1 MLLLIDLL
9 REGVEV
15 LHPLPLQHGPESLDG
30 IELTRVWWEQHLL
43 KILIVHLLQNLGM
56 MDLQIIEHHH
66 RPAKALRFQLA
77 EKAHKLLAV
86 VAATEDFVVNQSS

>member
-1 MLLLIDLL
+1 
-9 REGVEV
+9 
-15 LHPLPLQHGPESLDG
+15 
-30 IELTRVWWEQHLL
+30 
-43 KILIVHLLQNLGM
+43 M

-86 VAATEDFVVNQSS
+86 VAATEDFVVNEPPQFADGPNNGD